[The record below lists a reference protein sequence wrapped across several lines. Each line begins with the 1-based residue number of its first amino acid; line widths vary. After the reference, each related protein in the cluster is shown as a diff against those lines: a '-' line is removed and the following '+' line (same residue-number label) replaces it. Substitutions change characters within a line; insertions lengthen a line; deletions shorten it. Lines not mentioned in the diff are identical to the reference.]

1 MKKTGYISMKKRDI
15 DLNFFFDLWRIKI
28 STTYKKP
35 HISKFN
41 IFLSNSEKTDQNYPK
56 ILEIWQHAVILL
68 FPPGVRTYRNHILSL
83 GHL

>member
-35 HISKFN
+35 HISTVN
-41 IFLSNSEKTDQNYPK
+41 IF
-56 ILEIWQHAVILL
+56 
-68 FPPGVRTYRNHILSL
+68 
-83 GHL
+83 